1 MNSSS
6 MHWNAQQ
13 SGGKCRQGW
22 RSNSVHKNSRY
33 ASLRSVAVTEKNRGA
48 HRDEAKY
55 SSGAARACEPAAP
68 AHNGHAP
75 QARIR
80 RASGCYPFG
89 VFFLRSCF
97 CSSQSVLVSFSDW
110 GANLK
115 EQKLTIL
122 TPGLR
127 MFQQR
132 AGEAGNR
139 DTAPYYPSAE
149 IPRVSACEP
158 LCAILLGRVEC

>member
-1 MNSSS
+1 MKTVDSSPLHFDAA
-6 MHWNAQQ
+6 MANRET
-13 SGGKCRQGW
+13 RQW
-22 RSNSVHKNSRY
+22 SAETSN
-33 ASLRSVAVTEKNRGA
+33 
-48 HRDEAKY
+48 
-55 SSGAARACEPAAP
+55 GAARACEPAAP

-80 RASGCYPFG
+80 CASGCYPFG
-89 VFFLRSCF
+89 LFFLSLLPLRFSTHTDF
-97 CSSQSVLVSFSDW
+97 TFFFSDR

-139 DTAPYYPSAE
+139 DTTPLFLDAE

-158 LCAILLGRVEC
+158 LCAILLRRAEC